1 MYYFCTYTAVF
12 RIYSTMTGLAGTFSH
27 HICIIPEPY
36 SSNAVNN
43 KNPAFS
49 SQLPKNALF
58 DVAGFHLQLL
68 VVVRPSPDHNQRAGD
83 RRRNSMEY

>member
-1 MYYFCTYTAVF
+1 MYYFCTYTAAF

-49 SQLPKNALF
+49 NQLPKNALLTLQVPF
-58 DVAGFHLQLL
+58 TVARC
-68 VVVRPSPDHNQRAGD
+68 VRPSPDHNQRAGD
-83 RRRNSMEY
+83 RRRNGMEY